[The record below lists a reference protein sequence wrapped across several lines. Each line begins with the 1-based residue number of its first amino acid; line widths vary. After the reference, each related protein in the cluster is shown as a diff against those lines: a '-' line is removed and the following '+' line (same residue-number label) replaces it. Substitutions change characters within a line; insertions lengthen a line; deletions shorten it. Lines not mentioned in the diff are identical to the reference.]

1 MSNNRGLDVG
11 TNMLVAGSIGED
23 GSPLF
28 KMERDAFFRIIP
40 KSDVNRQAILGSL
53 KKRGSNFIEEGYD
66 LIVVGEDALQIAME
80 RNSTTLRPMS
90 RGVISP
96 QEKSNLPMLKLLI
109 ENLVGKGSGEDKLI
123 YSVPAKPVDNSFDIT
138 YHTEILNMFFDD
150 IGYKATP
157 INEAFAI
164 ALSELVE
171 EGLSGITISTGAGMC
186 NVAVIHQGDQLIE
199 FSTTNSGDYIDRSV
213 AQALDVS
220 SSLVQ
225 LEKEAGTDLNNP
237 TNKIMEAVAVYY
249 KSMINYTVK
258 TIAYELKQ
266 REKELP
272 IFRDSVPVIVS
283 GGLTLA
289 NGFTEM
295 FDDVLKNTEL
305 PMKVQSVRRA
315 ENPMT
320 CVAGGC
326 LLASQ
331 L

>member
-1 MSNNRGLDVG
+1 MSNQGLDVG
-11 TNMLVAGSIGED
+11 TNMLVAGSMNAEGI
-23 GSPLF
+23 PTF
-28 KMERDAFFRIIP
+28 KMERDAFFRIVP
-40 KSDVNRQAILGSL
+40 KSDVNRQAIMGSL
-53 KKRGSNFIEEGYD
+53 TKSESNFIEDDYD
-66 LIVVGEDALQIAME
+66 LIVVGEDALRIAME

-96 QEKSNLPMLKLLI
+96 QEKSNLPMLKLLLKS
-109 ENLVGKGSGEDKLI
+109 LVGEGNGEDKLI
-123 YSVPAKPVDNSFDIT
+123 YSVPARPVDGSFDIV
-138 YHTEILNMFFDD
+138 YHTEILNMFFRE
-150 IGYKATP
+150 IGYKPTP

-164 ALSELVE
+164 ALSELID

-186 NVAVIHQGDQLIE
+186 NVAVIHQGDQIIE

-213 AQALDVS
+213 AQALDIS
-220 SSLVQ
+220 PSLVQ

-237 TNKIMEAVAVYY
+237 TNKIMEAVAMYY
-249 KSMINYTVK
+249 KTMINYTVK

-266 REKELP
+266 QEKSLP
-272 IFRDSVPVIVS
+272 LFRDAVPVIVS

-289 NGFTEM
+289 DGFTEM
-295 FDDVLKNTEL
+295 FSEALNNVSL
-305 PMKVQSVRRA
+305 PMKVGSVRRA
-315 ENPMT
+315 ESPMT